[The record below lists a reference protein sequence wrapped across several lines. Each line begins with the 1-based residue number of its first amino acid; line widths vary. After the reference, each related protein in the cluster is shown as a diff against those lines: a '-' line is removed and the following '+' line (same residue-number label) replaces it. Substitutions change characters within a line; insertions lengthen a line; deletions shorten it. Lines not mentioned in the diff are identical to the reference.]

1 MLILI
6 VSILVL
12 GVVCA
17 LLGFLAKGGK
27 EQPVDAEPTC
37 ATCTGEN
44 TKCEQECMME
54 AAIKDIEYYDDEQ
67 LDKFQGRQSDSY
79 DDDEIEEFADV
90 LYTLKEEDVAG
101 WNRSLILRNINI
113 PNQLKDDLIALLSKA
128 SVIIAFIFVFVGLQG
143 CSTQKNTSASRW
155 WHSFNARYNTYFNG
169 SQAYIEGSLEKENG
183 NKDNYTE
190 MLPLYYVGN
199 KASREL
205 GKSNFETA
213 VTKAQKAIKQHS
225 IKKRPQWTKSRKKTE
240 RDIEWLNRREYNP
253 FLWKAWMLMGRSQFH
268 TGAFDEAAATFS
280 YMSRLYKTQ
289 PAIYGKARAWLA
301 KCYIEQDWLY
311 DAEDVIRN
319 MSRDS
324 IDWHAQKEWDYTL
337 ADYYLRTGDL
347 EQSAVYLRKVI
358 RHEMRSKQRAREW
371 YILGQVYA
379 AMGKNTEAY
388 AAFRRCIRQNP
399 PYELEFNARISMT
412 EVMPRDLTKSKIGK
426 LKSMARSDKNA
437 EYLDQV
443 YYAIGNVYLAENDT
457 AQAIA
462 AYERGNRE
470 ATRSGIEK
478 GVLLLHLGD
487 LYWQVEKFGDA
498 RRCYGEAIGLLDND
512 RPDYSQLAER
522 SKILDI
528 LVPHTDNIQLQDS
541 LQGLAKMDE
550 KERNA
555 AIDRVID
562 ALKKKEKE
570 ERLNKLEEEAQKNAA
585 QGNVSG
591 NNTPNMPQSPGMGQT
606 STFYFYNPN
615 AVQQGKQMFIRQWGR
630 RENTD
635 DWQRANKTVVASAS
649 WNDADGM
656 DARTD
661 SMDVAGNDS
670 ISGGDDMAEQ
680 ADSAALDPHKRE
692 YYLAQIPFTEE
703 QLAASNQILSD
714 ALFNAGVIFKDKLDN
729 LPLSEKELKRLSA
742 DFPDFERNDELY
754 YHLFLLY
761 SRKGDALE
769 ARHYKE
775 LLAER
780 HADSQW
786 SKIVN
791 DPDFED
797 NMRYGTHKEDSLYAE
812 TYDAFKADNF
822 QTVSRNSLISETR
835 YPLGAHRDK
844 FLFIGGMTRLN
855 QGDADSCLHAMERVV
870 AEYPQSDVSPLAG
883 MIINGVKAG
892 RKLRGA
898 KFDISNIWDYRSTV
912 LAEDVD
918 TASAF
923 SANPNEEFV
932 FLMTYHP
939 DSLNENQLLY
949 NLAKYNFT
957 SYLVRNFDIEIE
969 NFSDMHRLSVSGF
982 RNFGEA
988 LVYARELYRN
998 TQIMSVAKGSRNVV
1012 ISRSN
1017 LPLLGAQ
1024 FSYNDYDKFYS
1035 EHFAP
1040 LPRPS
1045 IAVLEEQVVSPE
1057 QYDPEMTP
1065 GTETKGDE
1073 DEENAVP
1080 EAEEDNSIIVPEE
1093 MPVAPENTEIS
1104 DIVDDVPVV
1113 NDAPAVDDGVVV
1125 PEEQSEQP
1133 AEQPTGLQDTSV
1145 TVVAEQPQDAP
1156 ADDTTVVE
1164 QPQETPSDETTVV
1177 EQPQEPPVEK
1187 AVTVPVDTK
1196 TKDIKTKQEEKP
1208 QTQNNGNT
1216 VRMDINSDILEII
1229 DEDAPKSETPADR
1242 KEDSKKS
1249 VENDDEYFDFDG
1261 F

>member
-6 VSILVL
+6 ISILVL
-12 GVVCA
+12 GAVCA
-17 LLGFLAKGGK
+17 LIGFLAKGGK
-27 EQPVDAEPTC
+27 EQPVAAEPTC
-37 ATCTGEN
+37 ATCNGEN
-44 TKCEQECMME
+44 AKCEQECMME

-67 LDKFQGRQSDSY
+67 LDKFQGREPDSY
-79 DDDEIEEFADV
+79 DDDEIEEFAEV
-90 LYTLKEEDVAG
+90 LYTLKDDDVAG

-113 PNQLKDDLIALLSKA
+113 PNRLKDDLIALLSKA
-128 SVIIAFIFVFVGLQG
+128 SVVLAFVFVILGIQG

-301 KCYIEQDWLY
+301 KCYIEQDWIY

-324 IDWHAQKEWDYTL
+324 IDWRARKEWDYTL
-337 ADYYLRTGDL
+337 ADYYLHTGEL
-347 EQSAVYLRKVI
+347 EQAAVYLRKVI

-371 YILGQVYA
+371 YLLGQVYA
-379 AMGKNTEAY
+379 ALGKGTEAY
-388 AAFRRCIRQNP
+388 DAFRRCIRQNP

-412 EVMPRDLTKSKIGK
+412 EVMSRSLAKSKIGK
-426 LKSMARSDKNA
+426 LKAMARSDKNA

-457 AQAIA
+457 ANAIA
-462 AYERGNRE
+462 AYEKGNRE

-487 LYWQVEKFGDA
+487 LYWNIEKFGDA

-512 RPDYSQLAER
+512 RPDYRQLSER

-528 LVPHTDNIQLQDS
+528 LAPHTDNIHLQDS
-541 LQGLAKMDE
+541 LQSLAKMDE

-555 AIDRVID
+555 AIDRVIE

-585 QGNVSG
+585 QGNVAG
-591 NNTPNMPQSPGMGQT
+591 NSNQRPAQQPAFGQS
-606 STFYFYNPN
+606 STFYFYNPA
-615 AVQQGKQMFIRQWGR
+615 AVQQGKQQFLRQWGR

-635 DWQRANKTVVASAS
+635 DWQRANKTVVASPS
-649 WNDADGM
+649 WEDSDGDGM
-656 DARTD
+656 AD
-661 SMDVAGNDS
+661 SVAVAGNDS
-670 ISGGDDMAEQ
+670 IQGDAETVEA

-729 LPLSEKELKRLSA
+729 LNLSEKELKRLVS
-742 DFPDFERNDELY
+742 DFPEFERNDELY

-761 SRKGDALE
+761 SRKGDFAE
-769 ARHYKE
+769 ARHYRS
-775 LLAER
+775 LLAEN
-780 HADSQW
+780 HAESQW

-791 DPDFED
+791 NPHFED
-797 NMRYGTHKEDSLYAE
+797 DMRYGIHKEDSLYAE
-812 TYDAFKADNF
+812 TYDAFKADEF
-822 QTVSRNSLISETR
+822 RKVERNTSISETR

-844 FLFIGGMTRLN
+844 FLFISGMTNLN
-855 QGDADSCLHAMERVV
+855 QGNPDSCLHAMERVV
-870 AEYPQSDVSPLAG
+870 NEFPQSDVSPLAG

-898 KFDISNIWDYRSTV
+898 KFDIANIWDYRSTA
-912 LAEDVD
+912 LAEETD
-918 TASAF
+918 TTSTF
-923 SANPNEEFV
+923 SDNPNEEFI
-932 FLMTYHP
+932 FLMTYSP

-957 SYLVRNFDIEIE
+957 SYLVRNFDIAIE
-969 NFSDMHRLSVSGF
+969 NFGDMHRLAVSGF

-998 TQIMSVAKGSRNVV
+998 TSIMTIAKGSRNIV
-1012 ISRSN
+1012 ISRTN

-1040 LPRPS
+1040 LPRPT

-1057 QYDPEMTP
+1057 QYDPELKP
-1065 GTETKGDE
+1065 DVDAKKDDAEEESPADAEVDDSFVIPAEIPAETDSTATDNVVTDIPAAEEKPAE
-1073 DEENAVP
+1073 DEG
-1080 EAEEDNSIIVPEE
+1080 IV
-1093 MPVAPENTEIS
+1093 
-1104 DIVDDVPVV
+1104 VPV
-1113 NDAPAVDDGVVV
+1113 
-1125 PEEQSEQP
+1125 EETSPVTEQP
-1133 AEQPTGLQDTSV
+1133 MEI
-1145 TVVAEQPQDAP
+1145 PQDVQV
-1156 ADDTTVVE
+1156 ADTVPTEKPQTVPVEETTVIA
-1164 QPQETPSDETTVV
+1164 QPQETVTETKTAA
-1177 EQPQEPPVEK
+1177 PVEEK
-1187 AVTVPVDTK
+1187 APAK
-1196 TKDIKTKQEEKP
+1196 EQKQQ
-1208 QTQNNGNT
+1208 QTGNT

-1229 DEDAPKSETPADR
+1229 DEDAPKTNRTPEKKEER
-1242 KEDSKKS
+1242 KES
-1249 VENDDEYFDFDG
+1249 VEDDDEYFDFDG

>member
-1 MLILI
+1 MLILV
-6 VSILVL
+6 VSILLL
-12 GVVCA
+12 GALCA
-17 LLGFLAKGGK
+17 ILGFLAKGGK

-37 ATCTGEN
+37 ATCNGED

-67 LDKFQGRQSDSY
+67 LDKFQGRDSASY

-90 LYTLKEEDVAG
+90 LYTLKDDDVAG

-128 SVIIAFIFVFVGLQG
+128 SVVVAFIFTLFGIQG

-205 GKSNFETA
+205 GKTNFETA

-268 TGAFDEAAATFS
+268 SGAFDEAAATFS

-324 IDWHAQKEWDYTL
+324 IDWRARKEWDYTL

-347 EQSAVYLRKVI
+347 EQSVVYLRQVI

-379 AMGKNTEAY
+379 ALGKNMEAY

-412 EVMPRDLTKSKIGK
+412 EVMPRSQAKSKIGK
-426 LKSMARSDKNA
+426 LKAMARSDKNS

-443 YYAIGNVYLAENDT
+443 YYAMGNVYLAENDT
-457 AQAIA
+457 VKAIT

-470 ATRSGIEK
+470 AARSGIEK

-487 LYWQVEKFGDA
+487 LYWATEKFGDA
-498 RRCYGEAIGLLDND
+498 RRCYGEAIGLLDSD
-512 RPDYSQLAER
+512 RKDYEQLSER
-522 SKILDI
+522 SKILD
-528 LVPHTDNIQLQDS
+528 LLAPHTDNIHLQDS
-541 LQGLAKMDE
+541 LQSLAKMDE
-550 KERNA
+550 KDRNA

-570 ERLNKLEEEAQKNAA
+570 ERLNKLEEEARNNAG
-585 QGNVSG
+585 QGNVAG
-591 NNTPNMPQSPGMGQT
+591 NTNANTSQTTPFGQN
-606 STFYFYNPN
+606 STFYFYNPA
-615 AVQQGKQMFIRQWGR
+615 AVQQGKQMFVQQWGR
-630 RENTD
+630 RDNAD

-649 WNDADGM
+649 WDKAEEMADS
-656 DARTD
+656 T
-661 SMDVAGNDS
+661 
-670 ISGGDDMAEQ
+670 DMAVQDSLSMGDEMEEQ
-680 ADSAALDPHKRE
+680 TDSAALDPHKRE

-703 QLAASNQILSD
+703 QLAASSQILSD

-742 DFPDFERNDELY
+742 EFPGFEKNDELY

-761 SRKGDALE
+761 SRKGDFSE
-769 ARHYKE
+769 AEQYKR

-780 HADSQW
+780 HSDSQW

-791 DPDFED
+791 DPNFAD

-822 QTVSRNSLISETR
+822 STVSRNTLISEQR

-844 FLFIGGMTRLN
+844 FLFVGGMTRLN

-870 AEYPQSDVSPLAG
+870 NEYPESEVSPLAG

-898 KFDISNIWDYRSTV
+898 KFDISNIWDYRSAV
-912 LAEDVD
+912 LAEDAD
-918 TASAF
+918 TVSTLSSNAD
-923 SANPNEEFV
+923 EEFI
-932 FLMTYHP
+932 FLMTYNP

-949 NLAKYNFT
+949 SLAKYNFT

-969 NFSDMHRLSVSGF
+969 NFSDMHRLAVSGF

-988 LVYARELYRN
+988 LVYARALYSN
-998 TQIMSVAKGSRNVV
+998 TRIMTIAKGSRNVV
-1012 ISRSN
+1012 ISRTN
-1017 LPLLGAQ
+1017 LPLLGVQ

-1040 LPRPS
+1040 MPKP
-1045 IAVLEEQVVSPE
+1045 AVAILEEQIVSPE
-1057 QYDPEMTP
+1057 LYDPELKP
-1065 GTETKGDE
+1065 STEDKVGEPETE
-1073 DEENAVP
+1073 DSSMAS
-1080 EAEEDNSIIVPEE
+1080 EDDGIIVPVDVSAESE
-1093 MPVAPENTEIS
+1093 SEDMIEAMPDIPIVEDATGNDDGIVITQESVSLEVEVPTEIQEKQETES
-1104 DIVDDVPVV
+1104 GSV
-1113 NDAPAVDDGVVV
+1113 N
-1125 PEEQSEQP
+1125 Q
-1133 AEQPTGLQDTSV
+1133 LQDIPV
-1145 TVVAEQPQDAP
+1145 PDAAEKSQPQVTAP
-1156 ADDTTVVE
+1156 VERTTTVKSNNE
-1164 QPQETPSDETTVV
+1164 QQM
-1177 EQPQEPPVEK
+1177 Q
-1187 AVTVPVDTK
+1187 
-1196 TKDIKTKQEEKP
+1196 
-1208 QTQNNGNT
+1208 NGNT

-1229 DEDAPKSETPADR
+1229 DEEAPNSTAPANGKEDR
-1242 KEDSKKS
+1242 KEP